1 MPKSQLL
8 CTRVPNQILET
19 GLGEVKKNSFIG
31 LLGKGGQQQ
40 ANALKTVCPA
50 LEGLVRSFTVIVQRG
65 RDQLIDILL
74 MGWWWDK

>member
-8 CTRVPNQILET
+8 CTLVPNQTLET
-19 GLGEVKKNSFIG
+19 GLGEEEKNSFIA

-50 LEGLVRSFTVIVQRG
+50 LEGLVRSFIVIVQRG
-65 RDQLIDILL
+65 RDQLTDILL
-74 MGWWWDK
+74 MGWWLR